1 MSDYP
6 FDYNSY
12 MNLLHDDDY
21 IELYDYYS
29 KETMM
34 GILGVA
40 RQENPHSSFLRWLLD
55 MNGEHGYGS
64 IPMRKFLSMIC
75 LMNDVVYDKVY

>member
-21 IELYDYYS
+21 IALYDYYS
-29 KETMM
+29 KETMIYP
-34 GILGVA
+34 GHGDGLSLGEWA
-40 RQENPHSSFLRWLLD
+40 DTR
-55 MNGEHGYGS
+55 Y
-64 IPMRKFLSMIC
+64 
-75 LMNDVVYDKVY
+75 